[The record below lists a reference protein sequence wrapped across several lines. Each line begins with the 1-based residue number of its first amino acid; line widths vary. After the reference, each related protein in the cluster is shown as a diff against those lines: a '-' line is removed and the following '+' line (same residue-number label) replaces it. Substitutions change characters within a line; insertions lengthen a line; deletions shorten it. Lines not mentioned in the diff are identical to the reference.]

1 MADLKILLVED
12 DELFRLGLAVRL
24 QQEKDLKIVAEAE
37 DGETAVEL
45 TNRYALDLV
54 LLDVGLPRMSG
65 LEACQRIKQQHPQ
78 LPILALTSRSESS
91 LINRLIETGIQGYC
105 LKGIPAEKLILA
117 IRSVVAGASWWDNRA
132 TQEIY
137 SVFNHSIPIKE
148 NVINTLTKREKE
160 IFQLMIEEKTDQEI
174 AHLLY
179 ISTATVRVHIHSI
192 LQKLKISDRHQAV
205 LLFKTQ
211 IPHFNS

>member
-24 QQEKDLKIVAEAE
+24 QQENDFKIVAEAE

-45 TNRYALDLV
+45 TNRHCLDLV

-65 LEACQRIKQQHPQ
+65 ISACAHIKQQHPQ
-78 LPILALTSRSESS
+78 LPVLALTSRSESS

-117 IRSVVAGASWWDNRA
+117 IRSVVAGASWWDYTA

-137 SVFNHSIPIKE
+137 SAFNHSIPIKE
-148 NVINTLTKREKE
+148 NLINTLTKREKE

-174 AHLLY
+174 ANLLY
-179 ISTATVRVHIHSI
+179 ISTATVRVHIHTI

-205 LLFKTQ
+205 LLFKQ
-211 IPHFNS
+211 QLQS